1 MKTIISFT
9 GIKHG
14 SGSVEVKEFYNLTK
28 GYNVIFAKDTRRSWY
43 NTLNSKKIIERL
55 DPTHEIVTIGNS
67 MGAFNATMFAMDYP
81 VSKVIAFAT
90 QYSIY
95 PPLVPWDK
103 RYIQY
108 AKEIKNWKV
117 KHLKFNDTTQY
128 HFISGNEKIELKHL
142 TMIPT
147 KDNITKTIVR
157 DSGHRVSKDL
167 KTANKLY
174 LIIDKILAS

>member
-9 GIKHG
+9 GISHG
-14 SGSVEVKEFYNLTK
+14 LGSVKVKEFYNLTK
-28 GYNVIFAKDTRRSWY
+28 GYNVIFVKDQHRSWY
-43 NTLNSKKIIERL
+43 NTLSSKKIINEL
-55 DPTHEIVTIGNS
+55 DPTHEIITIGNS

-108 AKEIKNWKV
+108 AKQIKNWKV

-128 HFISGNEKIELKHL
+128 HFISGSKKIELKHL

-147 KDNITKTIVR
+147 KDNITKTIIKG
-157 DSGHRVSKDL
+157 SGHKVTKDL
-167 KTANKLY
+167 KMQNNLY
-174 LIIDKILAS
+174 PIIDKILAS